1 MGLERRKLIRLGR
14 STLVISLPADWV
26 RINGLKSGDVVNL
39 EVQSDGS
46 LLLHPS
52 ETRNLKDN
60 EITIHV
66 DQFER
71 DSEITREILSY
82 YLNGYNTIKIASSK
96 VLSVRTQKLVR
107 QLAQKLYMNI
117 ISATSSEMILQS
129 LLDLSKIPLDTSLTR
144 MYTVTYSMFSDLV
157 KALEN
162 YDHELAVAIISLDD
176 EVDNFSYLLLRLLRT
191 MLTYSSTQEQVKIS
205 RNSCLDG
212 LIVVQNM
219 EYIADNIVNIA
230 QRILGLIE
238 EKRRFPKEL
247 LELLKKLF
255 EESIRYYD
263 DAFKA
268 YIITDSK
275 LSNRIL
281 ERRTIF
287 NEINLKILE
296 NLMRQNDPVVVCATC
311 TINSNIQAIIAS
323 SSRIA
328 EASINKQAITKTT
341 K

>member
-1 MGLERRKLIRLGR
+1 MEKRKLIRLGR
-14 STLVISLPADWV
+14 STLVISLPSDWV
-26 RINGLKSGDVVNL
+26 KSNGLKSGDIINL
-39 EVQSDGS
+39 EIQSDGE
-46 LLLHPS
+46 LVLYPS
-52 ETRNLKDN
+52 ETK
-60 EITIHV
+60 T
-66 DQFER
+66 FR
-71 DSEITREILSY
+71 DSEITIYVDQFEKDSEIAREILSY
-82 YLNGYNTIKIASSK
+82 YLNGYNTIKVVASK
-96 VLSVRTQKLVR
+96 VLTVRQQKLVR

-117 ISATSSEMILQS
+117 ISATSSEMVMQS

-144 MYTVTYSMFSDLV
+144 MYTITYSMFSDLV

-162 YDHELAVAIISLDD
+162 YDHDLAVAIISLDD

-191 MLTYSSTQEQVKIS
+191 MLAYSSTSEQFKIS

-219 EYIADNIVNIA
+219 EYIADNIVNVA
-230 QRILGLIE
+230 QRILGIIE

-247 LELLKKLF
+247 LELLKKLC
-255 EESIRYYD
+255 EECIKYYD
-263 DAFKA
+263 DAFRA
-268 YIITDSK
+268 YISVDSK

-287 NEINLKILE
+287 NDINSRILE
-296 NLMRQNDPVVVCATC
+296 SLIKQQDPVIVCATC

-328 EASINKQAITKTT
+328 EAAINKYAITRK
-341 K
+341 

>member
-1 MGLERRKLIRLGR
+1 K
-14 STLVISLPADWV
+14 T
-26 RINGLKSGDVVNL
+26 
-39 EVQSDGS
+39 
-46 LLLHPS
+46 
-52 ETRNLKDN
+52 
-60 EITIHV
+60 
-66 DQFER
+66 FR
-71 DSEITREILSY
+71 DSEITIYVDKFEKDSEIAREILSY
-82 YLNGYNTIKIASSK
+82 YLNGYNTIKVVASK
-96 VLSVRTQKLVR
+96 VLTVRQQKLVR

-117 ISATSSEMILQS
+117 ISATSSEMVMQS

-144 MYTVTYSMFSDLV
+144 MYTITYSMFSDLV

-162 YDHELAVAIISLDD
+162 YDHDLAVAIISLDD

-191 MLTYSSTQEQVKIS
+191 MLAYSSTSEQFKIS

-219 EYIADNIVNIA
+219 EYIADNIVNVA
-230 QRILGLIE
+230 QRILGIIE

-247 LELLKKLF
+247 LELLKKLC
-255 EESIRYYD
+255 EECIKYYD
-263 DAFKA
+263 DAFRA
-268 YIITDSK
+268 YISVDSK

-287 NEINLKILE
+287 NDINSRILE
-296 NLMRQNDPVVVCATC
+296 SLIKQQDPVIVCATC

-328 EASINKQAITKTT
+328 EAAINKYAITRK
-341 K
+341 

>member
-1 MGLERRKLIRLGR
+1 MEKRKLIRLGR
-14 STLVISLPADWV
+14 STLVISIPSDWV
-26 RINGLKSGDVVNL
+26 RMNGLKSGDIVNL
-39 EVQSDGS
+39 EIQADGS
-46 LLLHPS
+46 LALYSS
-52 ETRNLKDN
+52 ETRTFRDN
-60 EITIHV
+60 EITIYV
-66 DQFER
+66 DQFES
-71 DSEITREILSY
+71 DGEIARGILSY
-82 YLNGYNTIKIASSK
+82 YLNGYNTIKVVAKK
-96 VLSVRTQKLVR
+96 VLTVRQQKLVR

-117 ISATSSEMILQS
+117 ISATSSEMVMQS

-144 MYTVTYSMFSDLV
+144 MYTITYSMFSDLI

-162 YDHELAVAIISLDD
+162 YDYDLAVAIISLDD

-191 MLTYSSTQEQVKIS
+191 VLTYSSTPEQLKVS

-212 LIVVQNM
+212 LIVVQNI
-219 EYIADNIVNIA
+219 EYIADNIVNVA
-230 QRILGLIE
+230 QRILGIID

-247 LELLKKLF
+247 LELLKKLC
-255 EESIRYYD
+255 EECIKYYD

-268 YIITDSK
+268 YITVDIE

-287 NEINLKILE
+287 NEINLRILE
-296 NLMRQNDPVVVCATC
+296 TLIKQQDPVIVCTTC

-328 EASINKQAITKTT
+328 EAAIDKHAITRK
-341 K
+341 

>member
-1 MGLERRKLIRLGR
+1 MEKRKLIRLGR
-14 STLVISLPADWV
+14 STLVISIPSDWV
-26 RINGLKSGDVVNL
+26 RMNGLKSGDIINL
-39 EVQSDGS
+39 EIQSDGE
-46 LLLHPS
+46 LVLYPS
-52 ETRNLKDN
+52 ETK
-60 EITIHV
+60 T
-66 DQFER
+66 FR
-71 DSEITREILSY
+71 DSEITIYVDQFEKDSEIAREILSY
-82 YLNGYNTIKIASSK
+82 YLNGYNTIKVVASK
-96 VLSVRTQKLVR
+96 VLTVRQQKLVR

-117 ISATSSEMILQS
+117 ISATSSEMVMQS

-144 MYTVTYSMFSDLV
+144 MYTITYSMFSDLV

-162 YDHELAVAIISLDD
+162 YDHDLAVAIISLDD

-191 MLTYSSTQEQVKIS
+191 MLAYSSTSEQFKIS

-219 EYIADNIVNIA
+219 EYIADNIVNVA
-230 QRILGLIE
+230 QRILGIIE

-247 LELLKKLF
+247 LELLKKLC
-255 EESIRYYD
+255 EECIKYYD
-263 DAFKA
+263 DAFRA
-268 YIITDSK
+268 YISVDSK

-287 NEINLKILE
+287 NDINSRILE
-296 NLMRQNDPVVVCATC
+296 SLIKQQDPVIVCATC

-328 EASINKQAITKTT
+328 EAAINKYAITRK
-341 K
+341 